1 MWLWPRK
8 VPSMY
13 ETNNEINKFKNST
26 FVFTHSYYTGIH
38 TRDCHGL
45 LDFQL
50 PTQTVLITIKVG
62 SLILAWV
69 EVNLM
74 QLYVR
79 IFVSDLLQADG
90 FLRFPW
96 PIELTSQY
104 DGNIIESNV
113 KHTYHIYIA
122 LTLFTYKWFIVAK
135 KVNILE
141 IKRWTQKLHSNLI
154 DSLIPINR
162 KNLFETNLITARLH

>member
-1 MWLWPRK
+1 MWLWPQCMK
-8 VPSMY
+8 LTMKL
-13 ETNNEINKFKNST
+13 TNSKIPHLSLHI
-26 FVFTHSYYTGIH
+26 VIIPVYIPGIVM
-38 TRDCHGL
+38 D

-62 SLILAWV
+62 SLILARV
-69 EVNLM
+69 EVNLI

-79 IFVSDLLQADG
+79 IFVSDLLQADR
-90 FLRFPW
+90 FLRFTR

-135 KVNILE
+135 KVNILD